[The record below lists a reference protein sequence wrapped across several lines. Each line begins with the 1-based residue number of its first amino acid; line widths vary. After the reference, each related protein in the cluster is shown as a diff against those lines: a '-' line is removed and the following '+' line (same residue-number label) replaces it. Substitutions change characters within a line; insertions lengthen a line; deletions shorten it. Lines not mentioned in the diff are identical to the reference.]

1 MNPETVISLKNE
13 LASLKIIAGEQN
25 KLYWSASKASNAAD
39 AAVKACQNKI
49 DEIVAKEKAD
59 FDAKVKAVVTAQF
72 EARPRLPFDR
82 RHRWTTCEER
92 NAICR
97 FVQAGIHPIEIA
109 LKMGCTPATVSTYK
123 NCYSWHDPVDEPS
136 EKNPWSD
143 ANILSQKI

>member
-13 LASLKIIAGEQN
+13 LASLKIIAEEQT
-25 KLYWSASKASNAAD
+25 KLYWSAISAAAATGD
-39 AAVKACQNKI
+39 AIKACQNKI

-59 FDAKVKAVVTAQF
+59 FDAKVKAVVIARF

-109 LKMGCTPATVSTYK
+109 LKMGCTPATALHYK
-123 NCYSWHDPVDEPS
+123 RSYTWHSDDEPADQ
-136 EKNPWSD
+136 NPWSD
-143 ANILSQKI
+143 TNILNQTS

>member
-13 LASLKIIAGEQN
+13 LASLKIIAQEQS
-25 KLYWSASKASNAAD
+25 KLFWSVSKASNAAD
-39 AAVKACQNKI
+39 AAVKACENKI
-49 DEIVAKEKAD
+49 AEIAAKEKAD
-59 FDAKVKAVVTAQF
+59 FDAKVKAVVIARF

-109 LKMGCTPATVSTYK
+109 LKMGCTPATALHYK
-123 NCYSWHDPVDEPS
+123 RSYTWHSDDEPADQ
-136 EKNPWSD
+136 NPWSD
-143 ANILSQKI
+143 TTILSQKS